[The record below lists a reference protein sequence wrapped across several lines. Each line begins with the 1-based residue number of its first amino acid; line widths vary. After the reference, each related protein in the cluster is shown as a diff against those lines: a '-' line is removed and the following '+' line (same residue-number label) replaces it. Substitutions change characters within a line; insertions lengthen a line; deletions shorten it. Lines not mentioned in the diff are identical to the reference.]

1 MNEFGTPFTEAEE
14 SMRPKGYRLI
24 DKELATSGL
33 EMSISIDPVSLIVGT
48 GLSLIGGSK
57 AANAAREQARL
68 SNEAAQRQLGYDL
81 EKWELDKQRIV
92 AERDYA
98 VQTVEIRARNE
109 GRVAQYKDAVNL
121 QRYVYDMQIRNR
133 EQNSLNQQYL
143 RSDDIY
149 NKQLTLN
156 ALSARS
162 GEEKELRK
170 YQELQ
175 AEASFDNQEAQIQ
188 ALVTEGKLRAM
199 GQNGRSVTK
208 TTQAT
213 LADYGRQLAMLEESM
228 SSAGRNTKAILAE
241 IAQDKTSADL
251 AAWAQKMLDPGVLPE
266 PIVPFAT
273 PMAQMQYPR
282 EFVEGDFGPQPVLG
296 GYTSPS
302 AAANQVWG
310 STISGIAGI
319 AGSAITG

>member
-1 MNEFGTPFTEAEE
+1 
-14 SMRPKGYRLI
+14 
-24 DKELATSGL
+24 
-33 EMSISIDPVSLIVGT
+33 
-48 GLSLIGGSK
+48 
-57 AANAAREQARL
+57 
-68 SNEAAQRQLGYDL
+68 
-81 EKWELDKQRIV
+81 
-92 AERDYA
+92 
-98 VQTVEIRARNE
+98 
-109 GRVAQYKDAVNL
+109 
-121 QRYVYDMQIRNR
+121 
-133 EQNSLNQQYL
+133 
-143 RSDDIY
+143 
-149 NKQLTLN
+149 
-156 ALSARS
+156 
-162 GEEKELRK
+162 
-170 YQELQ
+170 
-175 AEASFDNQEAQIQ
+175 
-188 ALVTEGKLRAM
+188 M